1 MIQHFMSQQFL
12 VFLLTGGLAA
22 AVNFISRI
30 ILNYWLDFSISIIL
44 AYLIGMVTAFCL
56 AKIFVFKESKQ
67 SLHQSAVIF
76 ALVNLLAI
84 FQTWAVSMLLANFVL
99 PRMGIIQFGKE
110 IAHGIGIIIP
120 VFTSYIGHK
129 KYSFR

>member
-1 MIQHFMSQQFL
+1 M
-12 VFLLTGGLAA
+12 
-22 AVNFISRI
+22 
-30 ILNYWLDFSISIIL
+30 NYWLDFSVSIIL
-44 AYLIGMVTAFCL
+44 AYLVGMVTAFCL
-56 AKIFVFKESKQ
+56 AKFFVFKESKQ
-67 SLHQSAVIF
+67 SLHQSALIF

-99 PRMGIIQFGKE
+99 PKMGIIQFSRE

-129 KYSFR
+129 NYSFR